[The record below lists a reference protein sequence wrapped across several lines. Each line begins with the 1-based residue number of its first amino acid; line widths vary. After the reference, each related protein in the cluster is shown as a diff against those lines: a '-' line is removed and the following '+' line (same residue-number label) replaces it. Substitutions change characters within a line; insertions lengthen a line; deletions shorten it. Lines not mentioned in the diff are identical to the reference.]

1 MLTKDNL
8 CDILQT
14 NIRKAMTERV
24 IHYESSREN
33 GDMVKAVYED
43 DGRKPFL
50 SCRAESSSKRYRVL
64 ALRDRIC

>member
-1 MLTKDNL
+1 LINIFL
-8 CDILQT
+8 CGILQT

-33 GDMVKAVYED
+33 GGMVRAVYED

-50 SCRAESSSKRYRVL
+50 SCKAE
-64 ALRDRIC
+64 I